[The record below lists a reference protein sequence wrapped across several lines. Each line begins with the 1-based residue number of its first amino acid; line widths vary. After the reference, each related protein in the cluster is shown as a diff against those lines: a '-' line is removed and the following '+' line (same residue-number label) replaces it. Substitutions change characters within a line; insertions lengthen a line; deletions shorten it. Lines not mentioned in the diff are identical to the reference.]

1 MATRVKLSDIITR
14 IEAPPFPRK
23 FNVGG
28 YHIMKKL
35 MHLICLLCVGP
46 GALGVTSVSIKG
58 TRWQINWKVTYPGTP
73 AEGLLMNVRMVNS
86 TFEDTKRADF
96 DSDQNTS
103 RFIAKIPQYHLY
115 GVRAFTLNLQGGH
128 PGYEGAVNSAFR
140 PDGTLRTEYLSR
152 IRRVV
157 EECDKD
163 GIVVILGLF
172 YQRQDQIL
180 LDEQAV
186 KRSVVNAVNWVKE
199 SGFTNV
205 VVEIANEYDHNG
217 FDHDIIRTPDGELEL
232 IRLAKK
238 TAPGLLVSTS
248 GLGHGRMN
256 DLIAKEADL
265 ILIHYNGTK
274 VEDISNR
281 IQDLKKYGK
290 PIVCNEDDKIGTEG
304 ARALQ
309 ASVENGCSWG
319 FMHSKLN
326 QYEPF
331 EFNGYDDDHT
341 VYDRFREMTEK

>member
-1 MATRVKLSDIITR
+1 M
-14 IEAPPFPRK
+14 
-23 FNVGG
+23 
-28 YHIMKKL
+28 
-35 MHLICLLCVGP
+35 GP
-46 GALGVTSVSIKG
+46 VALGATAVSIKG
-58 TRWQINWKVTYPGTP
+58 TQWQINGQITYPGTP

-86 TFEDTKRADF
+86 TFEDAKRENF
-96 DSDQNTS
+96 DSNENTA
-103 RFIAKIPQYHLY
+103 RFIAKLPEYHSS

-140 PDGTLRTEYLSR
+140 PDGSLRTEYLGR
-152 IRRVV
+152 IRRVID
-157 EECDKD
+157 ECDKR
-163 GIVVILGLF
+163 GMIVILGLF

-180 LDEQAV
+180 LDEPAV
-186 KRSVVNAVNWVKE
+186 KRAVVNAVNWVKQ
-199 SGFTNV
+199 SGFSNV
-205 VVEIANEYDHNG
+205 VIEIANEYDHNG
-217 FDHDIIRTPDGELEL
+217 FDHDIIQTPEGQVEL

-256 DLIAKEADL
+256 DLIAKEADV

-274 VEDISNR
+274 VEDIPTR
-281 IQDLKKYGK
+281 IHALKKYAK
-290 PIVCNEDDKIGTEG
+290 PIVCNEDDKIGTQG

-309 ASVENGCSWG
+309 ACVENGCSWG

-341 VYDRFREMTEK
+341 VYDKFAEMTAQ

>member
-1 MATRVKLSDIITR
+1 
-14 IEAPPFPRK
+14 
-23 FNVGG
+23 
-28 YHIMKKL
+28 MKKL
-35 MHLICLLCVGP
+35 LHLTCFLCVGSV
-46 GALGVTSVSIKG
+46 ALGATTVSIKG
-58 TRWQINWKVTYPGTP
+58 TRWQINGQITYPGTP

-86 TFEDTKRADF
+86 TFEDAKRADF
-96 DSDQNTS
+96 DSNENTG
-103 RFIAKIPQYHLY
+103 RLILKIPQYHSC

-152 IRRVV
+152 IKRVI
-157 EECDKD
+157 EECDKH
-163 GIVVILGLF
+163 GMIAILGLF

-180 LDEQAV
+180 LDEPAV
-186 KRSVVNAVNWVKE
+186 KRALVNAVNWVKQNR
-199 SGFTNV
+199 FANV
-205 VVEIANEYDHNG
+205 VIEIANEYDHDG
-217 FDHDIIRTPDGELEL
+217 FDHDIIRTPEGEVEL

-238 TAPGLLVSTS
+238 TGPDLLVSTS

-256 DLIAKEADL
+256 DLIAKEADF

-274 VEDISNR
+274 VEDIPGR
-281 IQDLKKYGK
+281 IQALKKYAK
-290 PIVCNEDDKIGTEG
+290 PIVCNEDDKIGTQG

-309 ASVENGCSWG
+309 ACVENGCSWG

-341 VYDRFREMTEK
+341 VYDKFREMTGK